1 MNSRKNPRLTGYDY
15 SQSGIYFITV
25 CTKDRRSS
33 LSRIVGGD
41 DLGAPRVELYENGRA
56 AEQNLVRMNG
66 VYDGVSVESY
76 VIMPNHVHFLLN
88 VRNGAPGSSPPTN
101 TVSKFVAAF
110 KKFTNKQCDEKLW
123 QRGFYDHVIRDESDF
138 AAHIAYIN
146 DNPAKWADDRYY
158 K

>member
-1 MNSRKNPRLTGYDY
+1 
-15 SQSGIYFITV
+15 
-25 CTKDRRSS
+25 
-33 LSRIVGGD
+33 
-41 DLGAPRVELYENGRA
+41 
-56 AEQNLVRMNG
+56 MNG
-66 VYDGVSVESY
+66 VYDGISVESY
-76 VIMPNHVHFLLN
+76 VIMPNHVHFLLY